1 MTHNKVTG
9 CVIDALEYFMV
20 ANLTSPVYLVLL
32 DIPHYSI
39 QDYKQHLL
47 YLINNRYNYPYDLSD
62 KIKIVPKIELI
73 KQEFNEVVILDW
85 GTITH
90 IRGLLRAKHIT
101 IVTEL
106 TDSTHV
112 MLDNSTHIMLDKQ
125 KYNVTYFTEMPFA
138 YCDEQYTMKFAFE
151 FFKPLSYAKEAIYVN
166 CPGDIDNMIATQY
179 VERFNKPYFFKQEQH
194 VSNLFEQFDEYIYYH
209 SHYFDP
215 HPRLFHECFFYE
227 KRISYINAQNIQDGS
242 YYRFNDLAV
251 NKLRNRYL
259 DSNDEIIR
267 ILGGKDD

>member
-1 MTHNKVTG
+1 MNAIFQMTHNKVTG
-9 CVIDALEYFMV
+9 SVIDALEYFMV

-73 KQEFNEVVILDW
+73 KQEFDEVVILDW

-90 IRGLLRAKHIT
+90 IHGLLRAKHIT

-112 MLDNSTHIMLDKQ
+112 MLDKS

-138 YCDEQYTMKFAFE
+138 YCDEKYIMKFAFE
-151 FFKPLSYAKEAIYVN
+151 FFKPLFNVKEALYLN
-166 CPGDIDNMIATQY
+166 CPGDIDNLNANNY
-179 VERFNKPYFFKQEQH
+179 AASFNKPYFVKQEQH
-194 VSNLFEQFDEYIYYH
+194 VNNLFEQFDEYVYYH
-209 SHYFDP
+209 SAYFDP
-215 HPRLFHECFFYE
+215 HPRLFHECYFYK
-227 KRISYINAQNIQDGS
+227 KRINYINNAKVKDGS
-242 YYRFNDLAV
+242 YYRFSDLVA
-251 NKLRNRYL
+251 NKLTNRYL

-267 ILGGKDD
+267 ILGGKDG

>member
-1 MTHNKVTG
+1 MNAIVQMTHNKVTG
-9 CVIDALEYFMV
+9 SVIDMLEYFMV
-20 ANLTSPVYLVLL
+20 ANLTAPVYLLL
-32 DIPHYSI
+32 IDIPHYSI
-39 QDYKQHLL
+39 ENYREHLM
-47 YLINNRYNYPYDLSD
+47 YLMSNRYNYPYDLRD
-62 KIKIVPKIELI
+62 KIVLLNKIDLLKYEL
-73 KQEFNEVVILDW
+73 NECVLVDW
-85 GTITH
+85 GTIPH
-90 IRGLLRAKHIT
+90 IRGLLRAKHISV
-101 IVTEL
+101 ITEL
-106 TDSTHV
+106 TDEQFF
-112 MLDNSTHIMLDKQ
+112 LDKQ

-166 CPGDIDNMIATQY
+166 CPGDIDNLSATKY
-179 VERFNKPYFFKQEQH
+179 VEMFNKPFFFKQEQH

-227 KRISYINAQNIQDGS
+227 KRINYVNAQNIQDGS

-267 ILGGKDD
+267 ILGGKDG